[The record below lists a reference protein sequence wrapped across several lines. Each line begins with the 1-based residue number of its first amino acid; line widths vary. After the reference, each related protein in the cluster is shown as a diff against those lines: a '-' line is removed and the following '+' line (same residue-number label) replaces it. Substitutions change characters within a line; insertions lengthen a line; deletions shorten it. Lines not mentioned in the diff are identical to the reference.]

1 MVGYKPPRAI
11 KRRFILNT
19 HIKAIHEDERETKA
33 KTQRHTETRNHAQMF
48 AVQATTRIGTYIF
61 TTHSRERFT
70 FFSFVRCFSPSPVP
84 AVTRVAVGDGRA
96 GPTRAAHREWGVATV
111 GVDVDDAGDAG
122 TAGE

>member
-1 MVGYKPPRAI
+1 MIGCKASRAT

-70 FFSFVRCFSPSPVP
+70 FFSFVRVSHP
-84 AVTRVAVGDGRA
+84 RLYR
-96 GPTRAAHREWGVATV
+96 R
-111 GVDVDDAGDAG
+111 
-122 TAGE
+122 